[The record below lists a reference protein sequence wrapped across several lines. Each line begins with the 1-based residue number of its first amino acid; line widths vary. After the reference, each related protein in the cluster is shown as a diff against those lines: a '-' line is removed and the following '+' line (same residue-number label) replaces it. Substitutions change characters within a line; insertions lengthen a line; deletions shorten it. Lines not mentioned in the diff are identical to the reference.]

1 MATGKR
7 YYWMKLRENFMTSDT
22 IDYFMSQPD
31 GANYVVLY
39 QMLCLKT
46 INTEGRLSR
55 KIGEIIIPYDIPKI
69 QRDMKWFST
78 DTIRVAL
85 ELFKAFGL
93 IYEDVDGVLTLADY
107 HSLVGSESDYAQQ
120 KKLQRK
126 NNRPELSVDNVHTNV
141 HTEIEIRDKRLE
153 KEIDIEDSSSSLR
166 SEELVAAGSAATPP
180 AERPAP
186 IPYREIADL
195 YNAACP
201 NMPKCTALSEA
212 RKKAIRAR
220 YSSGY
225 KLDDF
230 RRLFAMAGE
239 STFLNG
245 GNNRNFMAN
254 FDWLIRDANMAKVLS
269 GNYADRSGQGCAA
282 EVPKRKSWAEVAA
295 EMDAEEGR
303 TT

>member
-1 MATGKR
+1 MAKENRYFWLRLYDDFFTSKR
-7 YYWMKLRENFMTSDT
+7 IKKLRKLAGGDTYLIIYLKMQLIAMKHDGILQWSGLDDNFADE
-22 IDYFMSQPD
+22 
-31 GANYVVLY
+31 L
-39 QMLCLKT
+39 
-46 INTEGRLSR
+46 
-55 KIGEIIIPYDIPKI
+55 
-69 QRDMKWFST
+69 
-78 DTIRVAL
+78 AL
-85 ELFKAFGL
+85 ELDEEPANVEVTINYLLSCGL
-93 IYEDVDGVLTLADY
+93 AETSDDVTFFFPYAVKN
-107 HSLVGSESDYAQQ
+107 VGSEGSSA
-120 KKLQRK
+120 KRMRESRARAKLGEPSQCANDVQTLCEHRYGEK
-126 NNRPELSVDNVHTNV
+126 
-141 HTEIEIRDKRLE
+141 EIE

-166 SEELVAAGSAATPP
+166 SEELVASEPAATPP

>member
-1 MATGKR
+1 MAKENRYFWLRLYDDFFTSKR
-7 YYWMKLRENFMTSDT
+7 IKKLRKLAGGDTYLIIYLKMQLIAMKHDGILQWSGLDDNFADE
-22 IDYFMSQPD
+22 
-31 GANYVVLY
+31 L
-39 QMLCLKT
+39 
-46 INTEGRLSR
+46 
-55 KIGEIIIPYDIPKI
+55 
-69 QRDMKWFST
+69 
-78 DTIRVAL
+78 AL
-85 ELFKAFGL
+85 ELDEEPANVEVTINYLLSCGL
-93 IYEDVDGVLTLADY
+93 AETSDDVTFFFPYAVKN
-107 HSLVGSESDYAQQ
+107 VGSEGSSA
-120 KKLQRK
+120 KRMRESRARAKLEEPSQCANDVRTLCEHRYGEK
-126 NNRPELSVDNVHTNV
+126 
-141 HTEIEIRDKRLE
+141 EIE

-166 SEELVAAGSAATPP
+166 SEELVASEPAATTP